1 MPMMNPPHPGES
13 VRVLCLEPFELSVA
27 DAARHLQIAEAD
39 LDGLCEG
46 RADMT
51 PDLAI
56 RFEQAFGSTA
66 EHWLRM
72 QVAHDLGRERA
83 AGQRPRIARIERPA

>member
-1 MPMMNPPHPGES
+1 MPMFNPPHPGES

-56 RFEQAFGSTA
+56 RLEQAFGSTA
-66 EHWLRM
+66 DAWLRM
-72 QVAHDLGRERA
+72 QMAHDLGRARVVKR
-83 AGQRPRIARIERPA
+83 RPRIARIERPA

>member
-1 MPMMNPPHPGES
+1 MPMLNPPHPGES

-46 RADMT
+46 RANMT
-51 PDLAI
+51 PDMAI
-56 RFEQAFGSTA
+56 RLEQAFGSTA
-66 EHWLRM
+66 DAWMRM
-72 QVAHDLGRERA
+72 QAAYDLAQARRRSAHINIPRVEDA
-83 AGQRPRIARIERPA
+83 A

>member
-39 LDGLCEG
+39 LDGLCKG

-56 RFEQAFGSTA
+56 RLEQAFGSTA
-66 EHWLRM
+66 DVWMRM
-72 QVAHDLGRERA
+72 QAAYDLAQARRCSAHINIPRVEDA
-83 AGQRPRIARIERPA
+83 A